1 MIKLTEEL
9 KYFFSGSIFIGLSSA
24 YSLAIPLVVLP
35 YLIKTVGLSSY
46 GLSVIAFSVTFCLS
60 LIIDFGYNISGVNM
74 LSKLATNKEKSET
87 ITRIIYTKISLF
99 LILSLCLAVGVVA
112 IPYLRQHLALYLYSF
127 LITFSSV
134 FNFNWALQGM
144 QKIKTL
150 SMVNI
155 LSKTVYVGG
164 VLLFINNQ
172 NDFIY
177 INLWY
182 ALGII
187 ISGLLSFF
195 IIHYNI
201 PLKPIP
207 YDFNMFVEEIKRS
220 SHYFV
225 SNISIYISASIYPVI
240 LKVFLSNE
248 MIGVFSIAEKI
259 YNLLR
264 AVFSV
269 YINLMLPKISSL
281 VEYSKRIALRELRK
295 TYFFVALFVICQII
309 AVWILRHQII
319 LYFTNEF
326 VSLTVELLEISLIG
340 ILIVIFNAPV
350 YLMLLALD
358 KKREIMNTTV
368 VLAIT
373 GLILCI
379 VLANFFGVKGAFFS
393 IIFME
398 LLYTLSFLK
407 IYFIKTNK
415 T

>member
-24 YSLAIPLVVLP
+24 YSLAIPLLVLP

-74 LSKLATNKEKSET
+74 LSKLPSNKEKSET
-87 ITRIIYTKISLF
+87 ITRTIYTKISLF
-99 LILSLCLAVGVVA
+99 LILSLFLAVGIVA

-150 SMVNI
+150 SMVNV

-177 INLWY
+177 INLFY

-195 IIHYNI
+195 IINYNI
-201 PLKPIP
+201 PLKPLP

-225 SNISIYISASIYPVI
+225 SNISIYLSASIYPVI

-248 MIGVFSIAEKI
+248 MIGVFSIVEKI

-269 YINLMLPKISSL
+269 YINLMLPKISRL

-295 TYFFVALFVICQII
+295 TYFFVALFVICQIT
-309 AVWILRHQII
+309 AAWILRHQII
-319 LYFTNEF
+319 LFFTNEF

-358 KKREIMNTTV
+358 KKREIMNTTI

-373 GLILCI
+373 GLILCS

-407 IYFIKTNK
+407 IYLIKINK